1 MKKVIPM
8 MQQQHVGSEVAV
20 VVIVVVVAAA
30 VVRGLRNVN
39 LDIRKN
45 EIYSVIILIE

>member
-20 VVIVVVVAAA
+20 VVIVVVAAA

>member
-20 VVIVVVVAAA
+20 VVIVVAAA